1 MKKSVLWVMA
11 AILTCG
17 FAITSCTNEIDNPVV
32 PDPQPVVPDQASMF
46 VKNVLDDERYTHDVL
61 AVEGDSLN
69 FLRLNVSGYEEATAE
84 FLKLLPEGVAE
95 TAELVE
101 DEEFLFT
108 DITVVRLSA
117 PLTNDVDTLAFGKV
131 MPGLTSAI
139 GYAWVILSPDLA
151 DELGA
156 DAIVYMP
163 ETSEDDLDNL
173 MFALMGIMPYSTL
186 DPEDPSHLIC
196 TAANIEQYRDLIA
209 SFLTRKMIDT
219 FESTPEG
226 DMRMTLT
233 DPDGNIY
240 GYMISLDDKNHP
252 ADVFSVLVFDE
263 DVQKSLIEKLGGA
276 FSKVSFYVAE
286 GGENVFNLN
295 QDIATETNFSR
306 IFIPGY
312 RENCRT
318 FARFRPWKEWVVK
331 KSE

>member
-32 PDPQPVVPDQASMF
+32 PGPQPVVPDQASMF

-101 DEEFLFT
+101 NEEFLFT

-233 DPDGNIY
+233 
-240 GYMISLDDKNHP
+240 
-252 ADVFSVLVFDE
+252 A
-263 DVQKSLIEKLGGA
+263 
-276 FSKVSFYVAE
+276 
-286 GGENVFNLN
+286 
-295 QDIATETNFSR
+295 
-306 IFIPGY
+306 IFMV
-312 RENCRT
+312 T
-318 FARFRPWKEWVVK
+318 
-331 KSE
+331 